1 MGDAVLYDFNPLI
14 EGGLSSFSHDSIPPV
29 PEAFSFSCPLYFKTH
44 CLIIFWEPYQKG
56 SPREK
61 SLKIKV
67 KNMKI
72 LYNIDYLCFLCYNQI
87 KLILKL
93 VREEIS
99 MSNVQIYVIHH
110 DGENYPTFESENII
124 PILAGNPVRTDT
136 VSHFGIPPEVHAL
149 LIRKARHLQRVYGLL
164 LHLEEYDAE
173 RQKGLCR
180 RNALPLV
187 FKFIRSAAQNI
198 SFFGVQIWI

>member
-1 MGDAVLYDFNPLI
+1 
-14 EGGLSSFSHDSIPPV
+14 
-29 PEAFSFSCPLYFKTH
+29 
-44 CLIIFWEPYQKG
+44 
-56 SPREK
+56 
-61 SLKIKV
+61 
-67 KNMKI
+67 MKI

-124 PILAGNPVRTDT
+124 PILAGNPVRDGYRISLRDTAGGACITD
-136 VSHFGIPPEVHAL
+136 PE
-149 LIRKARHLQRVYGLL
+149 KHLQRVYGLL

-187 FKFIRSAAQNI
+187 FKFIRSAVQNI